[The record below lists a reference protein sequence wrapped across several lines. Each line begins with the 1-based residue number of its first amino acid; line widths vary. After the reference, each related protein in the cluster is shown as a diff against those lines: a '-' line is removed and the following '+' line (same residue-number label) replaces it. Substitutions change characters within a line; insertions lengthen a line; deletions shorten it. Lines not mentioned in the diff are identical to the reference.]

1 MLREFAKPI
10 RQAALN
16 LAGQTKPFDEASMSG
31 EALAA
36 LHSARSSRRGFLKGA
51 GALIV
56 GFRVAG
62 QLEAQS
68 PVNPAGTVDATQV
81 DSWLEMAADGSVT
94 AYSGKIEFG
103 QGFSTVQTQMV
114 AEELDVP
121 ISQVKVIFGITGVT
135 PDQGVTSGS
144 QSTPTEFG
152 AAGLRQA
159 LATARQ
165 ALLQLASQWLDT
177 PVTGLSVRNGVVS
190 VTGGDPATQ
199 SVGYGDLLYGQR
211 FNLKL
216 NGSATPKPASQWS
229 VLGKS
234 LPRIDVPEKATGVF
248 EYVQNVRLPGMLH
261 GKVVRAPVFGASVVS
276 VDMSSI
282 AGLPGNPQAV
292 VVKNFVG
299 VVADTEWHA
308 LNASQALT
316 VNWSTTGLDLP
327 DQTSLYTWLT
337 QQPSAD
343 SYTINTG
350 DTDANLASS
359 ASKVSAQYLYPYQMH
374 GSIAGSAAVADVRGG
389 TGSKAV
395 AKIWSCTQGVY
406 PQAQT
411 VAVIL
416 GIPVANITVYFVEG
430 SGCYGLNGA
439 DNVCFDAA
447 LLSQAVGKP
456 VRVQYTRR
464 QEMGGT
470 GENYGQPYVI
480 NLNAGVDAGGQI
492 KSWVAE
498 AWTASKGNRPSASAP
513 GNIPTG
519 WLVGNAAPVPT
530 PGPASAPTTFSNN
543 SNAAC
548 NYITGVVAGK
558 PPGGTGNV
566 ASSSVLVHTV
576 ASPFFTGPLRSPSR
590 LQNTFAN
597 ESFMDEIAASLKV
610 DPVQYRLRHL
620 TDARLIGALNAAAN
634 AANWITRPSPNPA
647 NSKTGVVTGRGVAC
661 VLYEGSNGYSAMV
674 AEVQVDQSS
683 GLITV
688 TNLWAAQDSGPVCNP
703 NGLRNQMEGGALQGL
718 SRALYEQVKW
728 RSGLVTSGD
737 WVTYP
742 VYTWGTPVPKITTV
756 VLNPTNV
763 SPLGAGECTI
773 TLSAAAIGN
782 AVFDA
787 TGARLR
793 QVPFTPPNVMS
804 ALGARS

>member
-1 MLREFAKPI
+1 MLRDFVKPI
-10 RQAALN
+10 RRSALN
-16 LAGQTKPFDEASMSG
+16 LSGQFQAFDETSMSPD
-31 EALAA
+31 AIAA
-36 LHSARSSRRGFLKGA
+36 LQTATSSRRSFLKGA
-51 GALIV
+51 GAMIV
-56 GFRVAG
+56 GFRMGAK
-62 QLEAQS
+62 LDAQS
-68 PVNPAGTVDATQV
+68 LINPSGTVDATQV
-81 DSWLEMAADGSVT
+81 DSWLAIGADGSVT

-103 QGFSTVQTQMV
+103 QGFSTIQTQMV

-121 ISQVKVIFGITGVT
+121 IGNVRVIFGITGVT

-152 AAGLRQA
+152 NAALRQA

-177 PVTGLSVRNGVVS
+177 PVSGLTVSKGVVA
-190 VTGGDPATQ
+190 VAGGDPTQ
-199 SVGYGDLLYGQR
+199 TVSYADLLLGQR

-216 NGSATPKPASQWS
+216 NGNATPKSPSQWS
-229 VLGKS
+229 VLGAS
-234 LPRIDVPEKATGVF
+234 LPRIDIPQKATGVF

-261 GKVVRAPVFGASVVS
+261 GKVVRPPLFGASVVS
-276 VDMSSI
+276 VDQSSI

-299 VVADTEWHA
+299 VVADSEWHA
-308 LNASQALT
+308 LNAVSALDVT
-316 VNWSTTGLDLP
+316 WSSTGLTLP
-327 DQTSLYTWLT
+327 DQSTLYTWLT
-337 QQPSAD
+337 QQPSSD
-343 SYTINTG
+343 SYVVDTL
-350 DTDANLASS
+350 DTDANLGTSV
-359 ASKVSAQYLYPYQMH
+359 SKLSAQYLYPYQMH
-374 GSIAGSAAVADVRGG
+374 GSIGSCAAVADVRGG
-389 TGSKAV
+389 TGSQAT

-464 QEMGGT
+464 DEMAGT

-480 NLNAGVDAGGQI
+480 NLTAGVDAGGQI
-492 KSWVAE
+492 KTWVYE
-498 AWTASKGNRPSASAP
+498 AWTASKVNRPAANAP

-519 WLVGNAAPVPT
+519 WLVGNPAPVPT
-530 PGPASAPTTFSNN
+530 PGAAGAPTSFSNN

-566 ASSSVLVHTV
+566 SSSSVLVHTV

-620 TDARLIGALNAAAN
+620 TDPRLIAVLNAAAN
-634 AANWITRPSPNPA
+634 AANWITRPSPNTA
-647 NSKTGVVTGRGVAC
+647 NASTGVVTGRGLAC
-661 VLYEGSNGYSAMV
+661 VLYEGGNGYSAMV
-674 AEVQVDQSS
+674 AEVQVDQGS
-683 GLITV
+683 GVITV
-688 TNLWAAQDSGPVCNP
+688 TNMYAAQDSGPVCNP
-703 NGLRNQMEGGALQGL
+703 NGLRNQMEGGALQGM
-718 SRALYEQVKW
+718 SRALYEEVRW
-728 RSGLVTSGD
+728 RSGFVTSAD
-737 WVTYP
+737 WLSYP
-742 VYTWGTPVPKITTV
+742 VYTWGMRIPQITTV
-756 VLNPTNV
+756 LISPTTG
-763 SPLGAGECTI
+763 SEMGAGECTI
-773 TLSAAAIGN
+773 TLAAAAIGN

-793 QVPFTPPNVMS
+793 QVPFTPS
-804 ALGARS
+804 TLLGALAARA

>member
-1 MLREFAKPI
+1 MLRDFIKPT
-10 RQAALN
+10 RKATLSLAA
-16 LAGQTKPFDEASMSG
+16 QTEPLDETYMSRD
-31 EALAA
+31 ALAA
-36 LHSARSSRRGFLKGA
+36 LQDARASRRSFLKGA
-51 GALIV
+51 GVMIV
-56 GFRVAG
+56 GFHMG
-62 QLEAQS
+62 GKLDAQS

-81 DSWLEMAADGSVT
+81 DSWIAIAADGSVT

-114 AEELDVP
+114 AEELDVS
-121 ISQVKVIFGITGVT
+121 ISKVRVIMGITGVT

-152 AAGLRQA
+152 TSALRQA

-165 ALLQLASQWLDT
+165 ALLQLGSQWLDT
-177 PVTGLSVRNGVVS
+177 PVSGLTVHDGVISVA
-190 VTGGDPATQ
+190 GGDPSQ
-199 SVGYGDLLYGQR
+199 GVSYGDLLYGQR
-211 FNLKL
+211 FNLKVS
-216 NGSATPKPASQWS
+216 GAASPKSPTQWS
-229 VLGKS
+229 VLGTS
-234 LPRIDVPEKATGVF
+234 VPRIDVPEKATGVF
-248 EYVQNVRLPGMLH
+248 KYVQNVRVPGMLH
-261 GKVVRAPVFGASVVS
+261 GKVVRPPTFGATVVS
-276 VDMSSI
+276 VDTSSI

-292 VVKNFVG
+292 VVNSFVG

-308 LNASQALT
+308 LNAANALNVTWSQ
-316 VNWSTTGLDLP
+316 TGLNLP
-327 DQTSLYTWLT
+327 DSSTFYAWMT

-343 SYTINTG
+343 SYVMNTG
-350 DTDANLASS
+350 DTDANLAS
-359 ASKVSAQYLYPYQMH
+359 AVSKLSAQYLYPYQMH
-374 GSIAGSAAVADVRGG
+374 ASIGACAAVADVQGG
-389 TGSKAV
+389 TGSKAS

-464 QEMGGT
+464 NEMAGT
-470 GENYGQPYVI
+470 GENYGQPYVM
-480 NLNAGVDAGGQI
+480 NLTAGMDAGGQI
-492 KSWVAE
+492 KAWVYE
-498 AWTASKGNRPSASAP
+498 AWTASKGNRPNAGSP

-519 WLVGNAAPVPT
+519 WLVGNTAPVPT
-530 PGPASAPTTFSNN
+530 PGPASAPTSFSNG

-548 NYITGVVAGK
+548 NYVSGVVAGK

-566 ASSSVLVHTV
+566 LSGSVLVHTV

-610 DPVQYRLRHL
+610 DAVQYRLRHL
-620 TDARLIGALNAAAN
+620 SDQRLVAVVKAAADS
-634 AANWITRPSPNPA
+634 ADWITRPSPNPA
-647 NSKTGVVTGRGVAC
+647 NSKTGVATGRGIAC
-661 VLYEGSNGYSAMV
+661 VLYEGNNGYSAMV
-674 AEVQVDQSS
+674 AEVQVDQ
-683 GLITV
+683 GTGAVTV
-688 TNLWAAQDSGPVCNP
+688 TNLYAAQDSGPVCNP
-703 NGLRNQMEGGALQGL
+703 NGLRNQMEGGALQGM
-718 SRALYEQVKW
+718 SRALYEEVKW
-728 RSGLVTSGD
+728 RSGFVTSAD
-737 WVTYP
+737 WLTYR
-742 VYTWGTPVPKITTV
+742 VYTWGMPLPKITTV
-756 VLNPTNV
+756 LVNPTNG
-763 SPLGAGECTI
+763 PEMGAGECTI

-793 QVPFTPPNVMS
+793 QVPFTPSNVMN
-804 ALGARS
+804 ALAARA

>member
-1 MLREFAKPI
+1 MLRDFVKPI
-10 RQAALN
+10 RRAALN
-16 LAGQTKPFDEASMSG
+16 LSGQFQAFDETSMSPD
-31 EALAA
+31 AIAA
-36 LHSARSSRRGFLKGA
+36 LQTARSSRRSFLKGA
-51 GALIV
+51 GAMIV
-56 GFRVAG
+56 GFRMGAK
-62 QLEAQS
+62 LDAQS
-68 PVNPAGTVDATQV
+68 LINPLGTVDATQV
-81 DSWLEMAADGSVT
+81 DSWLAIGADGSVT

-121 ISQVKVIFGITGVT
+121 IGNVRVIFGITGVT

-152 AAGLRQA
+152 NAALRQA

-177 PVTGLSVRNGVVS
+177 PVSGLTVAKGVVA
-190 VTGGDPATQ
+190 VAGGDPTQ
-199 SVGYGDLLYGQR
+199 TVSYADLLLGQR
-211 FNLKL
+211 FNLKV
-216 NGSATPKPASQWS
+216 NGNATPKSPSQWS
-229 VLGKS
+229 VLGAS
-234 LPRIDVPEKATGVF
+234 LPRIDIPQKATGVF

-261 GKVVRAPVFGASVVS
+261 GKVVRPPVFGARVVS
-276 VDMSSI
+276 VDQSSI

-299 VVADTEWHA
+299 VVADSEWHA
-308 LNASQALT
+308 LNAVSALDVT
-316 VNWSTTGLDLP
+316 WSSTGLTLP
-327 DQTSLYTWLT
+327 DQSTLYTWLT
-337 QQPSAD
+337 QQPSSDAYVVD
-343 SYTINTG
+343 TM
-350 DTDANLASS
+350 DTDANLKTS
-359 ASKVSAQYLYPYQMH
+359 ASKLSAQYLYPYQMH
-374 GSIAGSAAVADVRGG
+374 GSIGSCAAVADVRGG
-389 TGSKAV
+389 TGSQAR

-464 QEMGGT
+464 DEMAGT

-480 NLNAGVDAGGQI
+480 NLTAGVDAGGQI
-492 KSWVAE
+492 KTWVYE
-498 AWTASKGNRPSASAP
+498 AWTASKGNRPAANAP

-519 WLVGNAAPVPT
+519 WLVGNPAPVPT
-530 PGPASAPTTFSNN
+530 PGAAGAPTSFSNN

-548 NYITGVVAGK
+548 NYITGAVAGK
-558 PPGGTGNV
+558 PPGGTGNI

-620 TDARLIGALNAAAN
+620 TDPRLMAVLNAAAN
-634 AANWITRPSPNPA
+634 AANWIIRPSPNTA
-647 NSKTGVVTGRGVAC
+647 NASTGVVTGRGMAC
-661 VLYEGSNGYSAMV
+661 VLYESGNGYSAMV
-674 AEVQVDQSS
+674 AEVQVDQGS
-683 GLITV
+683 GVITV
-688 TNLWAAQDSGPVCNP
+688 TTMYAAQDSGPVCNP
-703 NGLRNQMEGGALQGL
+703 NGLRNQMEGGALQGM
-718 SRALYEQVKW
+718 SRALYEEVRW
-728 RSGLVTSGD
+728 RSGFVTSAD
-737 WVTYP
+737 WLSYP
-742 VYTWGTPVPKITTV
+742 VYTWGMRIPQITTV
-756 VLNPTNV
+756 LINPMTG
-763 SPLGAGECTI
+763 PEMGAGECTI
-773 TLSAAAIGN
+773 TLAAAAIGN

-793 QVPFTPPNVMS
+793 QVPFTPSTV
-804 ALGARS
+804 LGALAARA